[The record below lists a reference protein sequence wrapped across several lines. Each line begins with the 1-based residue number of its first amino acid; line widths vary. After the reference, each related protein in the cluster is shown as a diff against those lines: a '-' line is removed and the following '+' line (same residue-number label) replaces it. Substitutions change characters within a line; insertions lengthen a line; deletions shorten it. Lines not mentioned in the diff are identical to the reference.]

1 MFRVKVKIIVEGVN
15 GLIILEVDKIFL
27 ERNIMVILDFY
38 LNVGGVIVFYFEW
51 LKNLNY
57 VSYGCLIFKY
67 ERDFNYYLFMFV

>member
-1 MFRVKVKIIVEGVN
+1 
-15 GLIILEVDKIFL
+15 
-27 ERNIMVILDFY
+27 MVILDFY